1 MALLDVD
8 DLHVSFS
15 TDDGIVQAVRGV
27 SFQVHRGKTLGIV
40 GESGSGKSVATQTV
54 TGLTRGASVSGSA
67 IFDGLDLL
75 TATEPELRRI
85 RGARIGMIF
94 QDPLTSLHP
103 LYRVGWQI
111 TELIRAHQAGTS
123 RRTARARAAEL
134 LDLVGIPTAADRID
148 DYPYQFSGGM
158 RQRVM
163 IAMALICKPALLIA
177 DEPTTAL
184 DVTIQAQI
192 LDLMQELQKK
202 RSGASILLITHDLA
216 VIAETCNRVI
226 VMYGGKIQE
235 VATVIDLFDNPK
247 HPYTLGLL
255 GSIPHLQ
262 DKGSPLDAIPGIVP
276 SIFEY
281 PPGCRFQSRCVHAMD
296 RCRTEEPALHTIAPG
311 HQVRCH
317 LMEDEAKEAR

>member
-1 MALLDVD
+1 
-8 DLHVSFS
+8 
-15 TDDGIVQAVRGV
+15 
-27 SFQVHRGKTLGIV
+27 
-40 GESGSGKSVATQTV
+40 
-54 TGLTRGASVSGSA
+54 
-67 IFDGLDLL
+67 
-75 TATEPELRRI
+75 
-85 RGARIGMIF
+85 
-94 QDPLTSLHP
+94 
-103 LYRVGWQI
+103 
-111 TELIRAHQAGTS
+111 
-123 RRTARARAAEL
+123 
-134 LDLVGIPTAADRID
+134 
-148 DYPYQFSGGM
+148 M

>member
-1 MALLDVD
+1 M
-8 DLHVSFS
+8 
-15 TDDGIVQAVRGV
+15 T
-27 SFQVHRGKTLGIV
+27 
-40 GESGSGKSVATQTV
+40 VATSWILPPYITI
-54 TGLTRGASVSGSA
+54 TRLQVSA
-67 IFDGLDLL
+67 M
-75 TATEPELRRI
+75 TAK
-85 RGARIGMIF
+85 
-94 QDPLTSLHP
+94 S
-103 LYRVGWQI
+103 W
-111 TELIRAHQAGTS
+111 
-123 RRTARARAAEL
+123 
-134 LDLVGIPTAADRID
+134 
-148 DYPYQFSGGM
+148 
-158 RQRVM
+158 
-163 IAMALICKPALLIA
+163 
-177 DEPTTAL
+177 
-184 DVTIQAQI
+184 
-192 LDLMQELQKK
+192 
-202 RSGASILLITHDLA
+202 
-216 VIAETCNRVI
+216 